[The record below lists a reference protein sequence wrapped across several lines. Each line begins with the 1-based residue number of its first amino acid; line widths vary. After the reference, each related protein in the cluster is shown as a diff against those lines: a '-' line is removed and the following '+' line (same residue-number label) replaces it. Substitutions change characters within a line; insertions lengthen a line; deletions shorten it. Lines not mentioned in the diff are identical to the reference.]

1 MYLSLY
7 ICHLYIR
14 SYYLH
19 EGESPHHQYDY
30 ELCKEVEL
38 FATADGKPVP
48 FFLDLK
54 GKNSSNKPKEVLTVA
69 KGQKVVINVN
79 QEVSLDNIVA
89 GKDDFDIGTDG
100 QTFSLT
106 ADKNME
112 IAITVSNYCSP
123 RFKKTFYVRFQ
134 DKPLEEP
141 SPKEMEFFQL
151 LSNYM
156 DEYGITSSY
165 DRAAL
170 LASIQIETGKYG
182 IEDGLIEIGNFS
194 LENWLKNFPNNKG
207 VLNWLDKHKKNRE
220 VEFENLENEDKL
232 NIMYGGRL
240 GNKKPGDG
248 WKFRGRGGIH
258 LTGHNNYEEFA
269 KFINR
274 PDIMDNPD
282 KVGTD
287 LRLAALASVWFW
299 TKYDNGQASKLA
311 RKGNFRGARKIVNKY
326 DHTEELA
333 NEITRKNLAG
343 KGKFM
348 LPVPRF

>member
-1 MYLSLY
+1 MYLILY

-30 ELCKEVEL
+30 ELCEEVEL

-54 GKNSSNKPKEVLTVA
+54 GKNSSDKPKEVLTVA

-89 GKDDFDIGTDG
+89 GKDGFDIGTDG

-106 ADKNME
+106 AEKNME

-141 SPKEMEFFQL
+141 SPMEMEFFQL

-170 LASIQIETGKYG
+170 LASIQIETGG
-182 IEDGLIEIGNFS
+182 SIETGLIEKGNFS
-194 LENWLKNFPNNKG
+194 LENWLKSYPDRIG
-207 VLNWLDKHKKNRE
+207 VKEWLAAHKKNRKE
-220 VEFENLENEDKL
+220 EFEKLSREDRL
-232 NIMYGGRL
+232 NILYDRIL
-240 GNKKPGDG
+240 GNDNYGDG
-248 WKFRGRGGIH
+248 EKFRGRGVIH
-258 LTGHNNYEEFA
+258 LTGHDNYEKFA

-299 TKYDNGQASKLA
+299 TKYNNGQASKLA

-326 DHTEELA
+326 DHTEETA
-333 NEITRKNLAG
+333 NELTRKNLAG
-343 KGKFM
+343 KGDFM
-348 LPVPRF
+348 LPIPRF